1 MSLARRFSHFAWS
14 LIPWRRRHQR
24 PGSTRSSVFRWLVR
38 GLAGLLLLASMGN
51 AFAADIYGY
60 VDDKGVAHFAAEKL
74 DERYQVFFRGG
85 QDFDTADGISPLG
98 RSGAIGRSD
107 EPAGKVSPASQT
119 LLAMFEASPSY
130 KTAKAALRD
139 AAKTYA
145 IDYELLQAL
154 IATESGFDAQAI
166 SPKGAI
172 GLMQLMPGTAQRYG
186 VQGDPKRSLETKLAD
201 PRVNIGAGARY
212 LRDLIKMFPG
222 EIELALAAYN
232 AGEGAVQR
240 AGNKIPNYRETQN
253 YVKTVLQLYAY
264 LKPAATSRH
273 YGVGS
278 GQAPGRVRM
287 ELDVPQGGAL
297 RRGNMPSQQTVPTV
311 PAPASPTT
319 PAPLAAPTE
328 PVARD

>member
-1 MSLARRFSHFAWS
+1 MK
-14 LIPWRRRHQR
+14 IP
-24 PGSTRSSVFRWLVR
+24 VCFRV
-38 GLAGLLLLASMGN
+38 LLASSLLFASVGS

-60 VDDKGVAHFAAEKL
+60 VDDKGVAHFATEKV
-74 DERYQVFFRGG
+74 DERYEVFFHGG
-85 QDFDTADGISPLG
+85 QDFDTTDGVSPLS
-98 RSGAIGRSD
+98 RSGAHGGSKGL
-107 EPAGKVSPASQT
+107 EGQVTPAKQT
-119 LLAMFEASPSY
+119 LLAMFEASPSFKIA
-130 KTAKAALRD
+130 KTALRD

-186 VQGDPKRSLETKLAD
+186 VRSDPKLSLEAKLSD

-212 LRDLIKMFPG
+212 LRDLIRMFPG

-240 AGNKIPNYRETQN
+240 AGNKIPNYSETQN

-264 LKPAATSRH
+264 LKPSTSPRGH
-273 YGVGS
+273 DSIGLARGS
-278 GQAPGRVRM
+278 SGRTPGRIRM

-297 RRGNMPSQQTVPTV
+297 WRGNMPSQQAFPVLPL
-311 PAPASPTT
+311 PALSKTPISPMTLLG
-319 PAPLAAPTE
+319 APE
-328 PVARD
+328 RPVTFD

>member
-1 MSLARRFSHFAWS
+1 M
-14 LIPWRRRHQR
+14 
-24 PGSTRSSVFRWLVR
+24 
-38 GLAGLLLLASMGN
+38 
-51 AFAADIYGY
+51 
-60 VDDKGVAHFAAEKL
+60 
-74 DERYQVFFRGG
+74 
-85 QDFDTADGISPLG
+85 G